1 MATGRLGTADFTVI
15 GAVTNHTVYG
25 PVDAATFTVA
35 TVSVVNRG
43 ASPALIRIALA
54 TSASPTDAEWL
65 EYDVSLSPK
74 GVLERTGIVM
84 KTGERIVVRSSAIG
98 VGAVVYGIETA
109 TA

>member
-1 MATGRLGTADFTVI
+1 MATGRLGTADLS
-15 GAVTNHTVYG
+15 AVTLTTVYTV
-25 PVDAATFTVA
+25 PATTFTVA

-43 ASPALIRIALA
+43 VGAALIRIAVASSA
-54 TSASPTDAEWL
+54 TPSDAEWL

-84 KTGERIVVRSSAIG
+84 DTGKLLVVRSSAAS
-98 VGAVVYGIETA
+98 VNAVVYGIETA

>member
-1 MATGRLGTADFTVI
+1 MAPGRLGTADLSAISLT
-15 GAVTNHTVYG
+15 TVYG

-43 ASPALIRIALA
+43 ASAALIRIALA
-54 TSASPTDAEWL
+54 SSATPTDAEWL

-84 KTGERIVVRSSAIG
+84 KTGERIVVRSSANS
-98 VGAVVYGIETA
+98 VNAVVYGIETS

>member
-1 MATGRLGTADFTVI
+1 MPTGRLGTADFTAI
-15 GAVTNHTVYG
+15 GAVTNHAVYTV
-25 PVDAATFTVA
+25 PATTFSVV
-35 TVSVVNRG
+35 TVSVVNRS
-43 ASPALIRIALA
+43 ASSVLIRIALA
-54 TSASPTDAEWL
+54 SSASPTDAEYL

-84 KTGERIVVRSSAIG
+84 DTGKILVVRSSAIG